1 MDDPKHLGM
10 AYAYAVTVR
19 SSDKMQWVARNGEY
33 SLFESLQRALP
44 QVRAPHSEYTPR
56 YALPSDWMDGGADT
70 PADRWAAPHQRQDIV
85 RGIQQVHAG
94 PWRILEPEN
103 AVSMLITV
111 SWLRFSI
118 ERFDSI

>member
-44 QVRAPHSEYTPR
+44 QVRAPHLEYISS
-56 YALPSDWMDGGADT
+56 ASK
-70 PADRWAAPHQRQDIV
+70 
-85 RGIQQVHAG
+85 
-94 PWRILEPEN
+94 
-103 AVSMLITV
+103 
-111 SWLRFSI
+111 
-118 ERFDSI
+118 